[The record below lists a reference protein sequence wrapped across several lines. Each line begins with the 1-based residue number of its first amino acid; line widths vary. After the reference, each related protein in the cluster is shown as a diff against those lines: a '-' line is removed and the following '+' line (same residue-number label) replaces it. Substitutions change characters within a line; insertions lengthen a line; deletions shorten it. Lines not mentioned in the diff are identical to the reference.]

1 MILGMMAAAAL
12 MGAGD
17 PDAII
22 VTAPEGRGAPPVAV
36 EQPAQDPAPRQSVAH
51 GLTTDAQ
58 IEQWIARR
66 READPGLHFGEIIED
81 DGKIHGEI
89 SVAVGTGDYRD
100 YSGAVSVPVGNGGRL
115 DLQYRQTEN
124 DHYSPYD
131 RYYDDGYYGPATL
144 DRMSPLEHRPVG
156 RGADNRPLDRGS
168 RR

>member
-1 MILGMMAAAAL
+1 MILGMMAAVAL

-36 EQPAQDPAPRQSVAH
+36 EQTVQDPQPRQSVAH
-51 GLTTDAQ
+51 GLTTDEQ
-58 IEQWIARR
+58 IEQWIAQR
-66 READPGLHFGEIIED
+66 READPGLPFGPVVED
-81 DGKIHGEI
+81 DGKIHGEV
-89 SVAVGTGDYRD
+89 SVAIGTGDYRD
-100 YSGAVSVPVGNGGRL
+100 YSGAVSLPLASGGRL

-124 DHYSPYD
+124 DRLSVYD

-144 DRMSPLEHRPVG
+144 DRMSPLGHRPVG